1 MKTERNR
8 AFRHENRCTLLEA
21 SRNSLQLSDMFW
33 HLYSQTE
40 AKQGKG
46 KKKRVTTKEVI
57 NGLYNANRNQRIK
70 NISKVKDDQKS
81 HKIFKKFKQIRMEKR

>member
-57 NGLYNANRNQRIK
+57 NGLWGNGDDRKNKLTAAGYNAEDVQN
-70 NISKVKDDQKS
+70 KVNELLNVNK
-81 HKIFKKFKQIRMEKR
+81 